1 MTDLLSK
8 AFKKASEL
16 SEDSQ
21 DSIANRLLEEIEDEI
36 KWNNSFESSK
46 DKLSAMVTEAVN
58 KSDRGKTLKIGFINS
73 HF

>member
-46 DKLSAMVTEAVN
+46 DKFSAMATEAVN
-58 KSDRGKTLKIGFINS
+58 KSDRGKTLKIGFDEI
-73 HF
+73 

>member
-46 DKLSAMVTEAVN
+46 DKLSAMATEAVN
-58 KSDRGKTLKIGFINS
+58 KSDRGKTLKIGFDEI
-73 HF
+73 